1 MSDQSVPTV
10 SRGLPI
16 AIVRGVLFFLGT
28 AILSRQL
35 LGEEANPF
43 DGSTPALLL
52 IAGLLTV
59 DAVGTN
65 LALWKVGRQ
74 NPRTLGW
81 PSALGSPNLARDIV
95 LGILGFGVCALWITL
110 VMFAVGGLEAVNEVA
125 GGIADFTLRQRLC
138 FFAIGIF
145 GACVAEESLY
155 RGYLQPAMVQKLGVV
170 GGILLTSLL
179 FSLLHFNFNPISI
192 VSKFLLGATYG
203 VLAWRTGSLV
213 APGVTHALVWF
224 VIGAS

>member
-1 MSDQSVPTV
+1 MTNAAADESVPTIP
-10 SRGLPI
+10 RGLPI
-16 AIVRGVLFFLGT
+16 AVVRGVLFFLGT
-28 AILSRQL
+28 AILPRVL
-35 LGEEANPF
+35 FGPEFNPF
-43 DGSTPALLL
+43 DGSGAGVALVVV
-52 IAGLLTV
+52 LLTL

-74 NPRTLGW
+74 DPRTLTW
-81 PSALGSPNLARDIV
+81 PSKNIARDVV
-95 LGILGFGVCALWITL
+95 LGVVGFGVCVGWIALIL
-110 VMFAVGGLEAVNEVA
+110 LGLGGAPAVQEFVDGIVA
-125 GGIADFTLRQRLC
+125 FTSPQRLC
-138 FFAIGIF
+138 FIAIGIF

-155 RGYLQPAMVQKLGVV
+155 RGYLQPAMVRKLGVV
-170 GGILLTSLL
+170 GGILLTSLI
-179 FSLLHFNFNPISI
+179 FSVLHFNPNPVSI

>member
-1 MSDQSVPTV
+1 MSTNESAPTV
-10 SRGLPI
+10 GRGLPI
-16 AIVRGVLFFLGT
+16 AVVRGVLFFLGT
-28 AILSRQL
+28 AVLARAIM
-35 LGEEANPF
+35 GDEANPF
-43 DGSTPALLL
+43 DGSPTSLLL

-59 DAVGTN
+59 DAIGTN

-81 PSALGSPNLARDIV
+81 PSQHLARDIV
-95 LGILGFGVCALWITL
+95 LGVVGFGVCALWIFC
-110 VMFAVGGLEAVNEVA
+110 VMYAVGRMEAVHEILGNIEGYTIQQRVA
-125 GGIADFTLRQRLC
+125 FVVVGVV
-138 FFAIGIF
+138 

-155 RGYLQPAMVQKLGVV
+155 RGYLQPAMVKKVGVV
-170 GGILLTSLL
+170 GGIVLTSLL
-179 FSLLHFNFNPISI
+179 FSLLHFNFNPISV